1 MKSCG
6 GKGRKKTLKRE
17 GCHFS
22 LTNGI
27 SFFWRYSGWRALYFK
42 YYITQKWERKKKEKE
57 EENNPTSYDLNKMQ
71 LRMMERKEAFGMLWG
86 ESLGYKNTFHHQ
98 SRDMREEDSVS

>member
-1 MKSCG
+1 MGFPFFGDIPAGGRFISNTTSRKS
-6 GKGRKKTLKRE
+6 GR
-17 GCHFS
+17 
-22 LTNGI
+22 
-27 SFFWRYSGWRALYFK
+27 
-42 YYITQKWERKKKEKE
+42 ERKKEKE